1 MMVKSNFYILIFF
14 IIFQSS
20 YCQKKLLRFEHLTT
34 ESGLG
39 TKLISVFIR
48 QLNGSIELLKKEG
61 TMYKIVFQN
70 NSN

>member
-1 MMVKSNFYILIFF
+1 MKQIGPNTFEMLIGDDGVGFDSK
-14 IIFQSS
+14 I
-20 YCQKKLLRFEHLTT
+20 KPTG
-34 ESGLG
+34 SGLG